1 MHDLLALVIKEK
13 IRCCYLLHY
22 PLPFTSFPSLFLAR
36 ISALPFSPIINSSS
50 FPAIWTLNYLPTTY
64 FILFYFYLGIIYLSH
79 CHLFP
84 ASDYCQFIEIQLPI
98 SSGLATTVDNPQ
110 SPIPPPR
117 LPSPPVREILNF
129 ETKAMA
135 GLATSSQLYSNEPPN
150 PLHMQYWQKGQLDQ
164 EDDSVLDDHILDSS
178 SYDTAAMDNI
188 PRRQSFAS
196 SASLL
201 SPRQQTWP
209 DFAYNNDATPNASL
223 NHQAPLFPEHIAN
236 NFPSG
241 IPHYPNYA
249 SHMAAWSSQGNVG
262 SDTSNAAAFTAF
274 NADLDDVKPEEPFN
288 HDVAQPAQQN
298 LYGGLPR
305 HSAPEYR
312 HDAASVASPQ
322 WSTSSSDAVE
332 KIPRSGH
339 VQSPTFNHN
348 APHLRR
354 DGVRKKNA
362 RFDIP
367 DGHNVHT
374 IDLLIAA
381 ADPTN
386 EEKIRTLKQEKRLLR
401 NRQAAYDDPRTA

>member
-1 MHDLLALVIKEK
+1 
-13 IRCCYLLHY
+13 
-22 PLPFTSFPSLFLAR
+22 
-36 ISALPFSPIINSSS
+36 
-50 FPAIWTLNYLPTTY
+50 
-64 FILFYFYLGIIYLSH
+64 
-79 CHLFP
+79 
-84 ASDYCQFIEIQLPI
+84 
-98 SSGLATTVDNPQ
+98 
-110 SPIPPPR
+110 
-117 LPSPPVREILNF
+117 
-129 ETKAMA
+129 MA

-150 PLHMQYWQKGQLDQ
+150 PLHMHYWQKGQLDQ

-178 SYDTAAMDNI
+178 SFDTATMDNI

-209 DFAYNNDATPNASL
+209 DFAYNNDATPTASL

-236 NFPSG
+236 NFAPG
-241 IPHYPNYA
+241 IPQYPNYG
-249 SHMAAWSSQGNVG
+249 SHMAAWNSQGNVG

-274 NADLDDVKPEEPFN
+274 STDLDDVKPEEPFN
-288 HDVAQPAQQN
+288 HDVSQPSQQN

-312 HDAASVASPQ
+312 HDAASAASPQ

-401 NRQAAYDDPRTA
+401 NRQAAYDGPRTAKSQILTLTPIQS

>member
-1 MHDLLALVIKEK
+1 
-13 IRCCYLLHY
+13 
-22 PLPFTSFPSLFLAR
+22 
-36 ISALPFSPIINSSS
+36 
-50 FPAIWTLNYLPTTY
+50 
-64 FILFYFYLGIIYLSH
+64 
-79 CHLFP
+79 
-84 ASDYCQFIEIQLPI
+84 
-98 SSGLATTVDNPQ
+98 
-110 SPIPPPR
+110 
-117 LPSPPVREILNF
+117 
-129 ETKAMA
+129 
-135 GLATSSQLYSNEPPN
+135 
-150 PLHMQYWQKGQLDQ
+150 MQYWHKAHLDQ

-178 SYDTAAMDNI
+178 SFDTSAMDNI

-209 DFAYNNDATPNASL
+209 DYAYNNDATPTASL
-223 NHQAPLFPEHIAN
+223 NHQAPLFPEHVAN
-236 NFPSG
+236 NFAPG
-241 IPHYPNYA
+241 IPQYPNYGGHLA
-249 SHMAAWSSQGNVG
+249 SWNSHGNVG
-262 SDTSNAAAFTAF
+262 SDTSNAAAFTPF
-274 NADLDDVKPEEPFN
+274 STDLDDVKPEEPLN
-288 HDVAQPAQQN
+288 HDVAQPSHRN

-312 HDAASVASPQ
+312 HDAASAASPQ

-339 VQSPTFNHN
+339 IQSPTFNHN

-401 NRQAAYDDPRTA
+401 NRQAAYDGPYC

>member
-1 MHDLLALVIKEK
+1 
-13 IRCCYLLHY
+13 
-22 PLPFTSFPSLFLAR
+22 
-36 ISALPFSPIINSSS
+36 
-50 FPAIWTLNYLPTTY
+50 
-64 FILFYFYLGIIYLSH
+64 
-79 CHLFP
+79 
-84 ASDYCQFIEIQLPI
+84 
-98 SSGLATTVDNPQ
+98 
-110 SPIPPPR
+110 
-117 LPSPPVREILNF
+117 
-129 ETKAMA
+129 MA
-135 GLATSSQLYSNEPPN
+135 GLATSSQLYTNERSN

-164 EDDSVLDDHILDSS
+164 EDDSVLDEHILDSS
-178 SYDTAAMDNI
+178 SFDTATMDNM

-209 DFAYNNDATPNASL
+209 DFAYSSDATPTASL
-223 NHQAPLFPEHIAN
+223 NHQAPLFPEHVASH
-236 NFPSG
+236 FAPG
-241 IPHYPNYA
+241 IPQYPSYS
-249 SHMAAWSSQGNVG
+249 SHMATWNSQGNVG
-262 SDTSNAAAFTAF
+262 SDSSNAAAFTPF
-274 NADLDDVKPEEPFN
+274 STDLDDVKPEEPFN
-288 HDVAQPAQQN
+288 HDVAQPSQQN
-298 LYGGLPR
+298 HYGGLPR
-305 HSAPEYR
+305 HSAQEYR
-312 HDAASVASPQ
+312 HETASAASPQ

-401 NRQAAYDDPRTA
+401 NRQAAYDEPPHIAKPGTIILMPA

>member
-1 MHDLLALVIKEK
+1 MD
-13 IRCCYLLHY
+13 
-22 PLPFTSFPSLFLAR
+22 
-36 ISALPFSPIINSSS
+36 
-50 FPAIWTLNYLPTTY
+50 
-64 FILFYFYLGIIYLSH
+64 
-79 CHLFP
+79 
-84 ASDYCQFIEIQLPI
+84 
-98 SSGLATTVDNPQ
+98 GLATN
-110 SPIPPPR
+110 
-117 LPSPPVREILNF
+117 
-129 ETKAMA
+129 
-135 GLATSSQLYSNEPPN
+135 SQLYSNEPPN
-150 PLHMQYWQKGQLDQ
+150 PLHVQHYWQKGQLDQ
-164 EDDSVLDDHILDSS
+164 EDDSVLDEHILDSS
-178 SYDTAAMDNI
+178 SFDTATMDNI

-201 SPRQQTWP
+201 SPRQQPWP
-209 DFAYNNDATPNASL
+209 DFPYNNDATPTASL
-223 NHQAPLFPEHIAN
+223 NHQAPLFPEHIAGH
-236 NFPSG
+236 FPSG
-241 IPHYPNYA
+241 ISQYPSYG
-249 SHMAAWSSQGNVG
+249 SHMAAWSSQGNAA
-262 SDTSNAAAFTAF
+262 SDTSSAAAFTAF

-288 HDVAQPAQQN
+288 HEAAQPSHQN
-298 LYGGLPR
+298 LYGGPPR
-305 HSAPEYR
+305 HSAPDYR
-312 HDAASVASPQ
+312 HDAASAASPQ

-401 NRQAAYDDPRTA
+401 NRQAAYDDLHIAKPDRIKLTPV

>member
-1 MHDLLALVIKEK
+1 
-13 IRCCYLLHY
+13 
-22 PLPFTSFPSLFLAR
+22 
-36 ISALPFSPIINSSS
+36 
-50 FPAIWTLNYLPTTY
+50 
-64 FILFYFYLGIIYLSH
+64 
-79 CHLFP
+79 
-84 ASDYCQFIEIQLPI
+84 
-98 SSGLATTVDNPQ
+98 
-110 SPIPPPR
+110 
-117 LPSPPVREILNF
+117 
-129 ETKAMA
+129 MA

-178 SYDTAAMDNI
+178 SFDTATMENI

-209 DFAYNNDATPNASL
+209 DFGYNNDATPTASL
-223 NHQAPLFPEHIAN
+223 NHQAPLFPEHIGNDFA
-236 NFPSG
+236 PG
-241 IPHYPNYA
+241 IPQYPNY
-249 SHMAAWSSQGNVG
+249 SNHMAAWNSQGNVG
-262 SDTSNAAAFTAF
+262 ADNSNAAAFTAF
-274 NADLDDVKPEEPFN
+274 NTDLDDVKPEESFN
-288 HDVAQPAQQN
+288 NDVAQPSHQN

-305 HSAPEYR
+305 HSAPDYR
-312 HDAASVASPQ
+312 HDAVSVASPQ

-401 NRQAAYDDPRTA
+401 NRQAAYDDSRTAYPRVLTLTPI

>member
-1 MHDLLALVIKEK
+1 
-13 IRCCYLLHY
+13 
-22 PLPFTSFPSLFLAR
+22 
-36 ISALPFSPIINSSS
+36 
-50 FPAIWTLNYLPTTY
+50 
-64 FILFYFYLGIIYLSH
+64 
-79 CHLFP
+79 
-84 ASDYCQFIEIQLPI
+84 
-98 SSGLATTVDNPQ
+98 
-110 SPIPPPR
+110 
-117 LPSPPVREILNF
+117 
-129 ETKAMA
+129 MA

-150 PLHMQYWQKGQLDQ
+150 SLHMQYWQKAQTDQ

-178 SYDTAAMDNI
+178 SFDTAAMDNG

-196 SASLL
+196 TASLL
-201 SPRQQTWP
+201 SPRQQAWT
-209 DFAYNNDATPNASL
+209 DFTYNNDATPTASL
-223 NHQAPLFPEHIAN
+223 NHQAPLFHEHVAN
-236 NFPSG
+236 HFTPG
-241 IPHYPNYA
+241 IPQYPSYD
-249 SHMAAWSSQGNVG
+249 SHMAAWNSHGNVG
-262 SDTSNAAAFTAF
+262 SDASNATAFTAF
-274 NADLDDVKPEEPFN
+274 NADVEDIKPEEPFN
-288 HDVAQPAQQN
+288 HEVAPPSHQN

-305 HSAPEYR
+305 HSVPTYR

-332 KIPRSGH
+332 KIPRSGQ

-348 APHLRR
+348 APQLRR

-401 NRQAAYDDPRTA
+401 NRQAA

>member
-1 MHDLLALVIKEK
+1 
-13 IRCCYLLHY
+13 
-22 PLPFTSFPSLFLAR
+22 
-36 ISALPFSPIINSSS
+36 
-50 FPAIWTLNYLPTTY
+50 
-64 FILFYFYLGIIYLSH
+64 
-79 CHLFP
+79 
-84 ASDYCQFIEIQLPI
+84 
-98 SSGLATTVDNPQ
+98 
-110 SPIPPPR
+110 
-117 LPSPPVREILNF
+117 
-129 ETKAMA
+129 MA
-135 GLATSSQLYSNEPPN
+135 GLATSSQLYSHEPPN

-164 EDDSVLDDHILDSS
+164 EDDSVLDEHILDTSS
-178 SYDTAAMDNI
+178 FDAATMDNI

-201 SPRQQTWP
+201 SPRQQPWP
-209 DFAYNNDATPNASL
+209 DFAYSNDATPTAPL
-223 NHQAPLFPEHIAN
+223 NHQAPLFPEHIA
-236 NFPSG
+236 
-241 IPHYPNYA
+241 
-249 SHMAAWSSQGNVG
+249 SHFAPGMPQYSSYGNHIATWNSQANVG
-262 SDTSNAAAFTAF
+262 SGTSNAAAFTAF
-274 NADLDDVKPEEPFN
+274 NADLEDVKAEEPFN
-288 HDVAQPAQQN
+288 HDAAQPSHQN

-305 HSAPEYR
+305 HPAPEYR
-312 HDAASVASPQ
+312 LEGASAASPQ

-348 APHLRR
+348 PPHLRR

-401 NRQAAYDDPRTA
+401 NRQAAYDDLHPAKPDMFTLTRI